1 MGGKLEALRG
11 ESLRE
16 LESDAVAEVKISYST
31 DTKCFLRAWHLNK
44 TEKALAS
51 LGLTCARGRRVGL
64 NVIDPM
70 RTGIERWECKRL

>member
-11 ESLRE
+11 ESLQE
-16 LESDAVAEVKISYST
+16 LESDAMAEVKISYST

-51 LGLTCARGRRVGL
+51 LGLTCAFIICQ
-64 NVIDPM
+64 NKYC
-70 RTGIERWECKRL
+70 ERSEGGAVLV